1 MSDTDRLQTE
11 FWPVDMDANFPLKTN
26 VQNTKNSYSGNCRM
40 HFHNCIEIVY
50 ACANTCC
57 SIFES
62 EKICMHEGDVLTISS
77 HVPHS
82 FGSSSNQSDENSPQA
97 CNILFVDYDLLMH
110 YFESFPADW
119 SIPNIHVMDNR
130 YQLFEKDNCSNIGDL
145 LSGIHKELSLKR
157 NGWQICSILKTLLLF
172 AAMEHTFSIK
182 QTIHTMREGTM
193 EIRPALNYIKSNYA
207 EHIYMSMLSDLC
219 HMSQAS
225 FHRKFKKIMGT
236 SPLDYIH
243 SIRIQHACAMLRGT
257 NMSILEISMQVG
269 FDSISSFN
277 RQFMIIKGI
286 TPNQYRAVPPESQL
300 SSPPFD

>member
-1 MSDTDRLQTE
+1 MNDIDQLQAE

-26 VQNTKNSYSGNCRM
+26 MPHSGIALSSNCRM
-40 HFHNCIEIVY
+40 HFHNCIEIIY

-57 SIFES
+57 GVFEN
-62 EKICMHEGDVLTISS
+62 EKIFMHEGDVLAISS

-82 FGSSSNQSDENSPQA
+82 FGMSSAQRDESDSLS
-97 CNILFVDYDLLMH
+97 CNVLFIDYDLLMH
-110 YFESFPADW
+110 YFDSFPADW
-119 SIPNIHVMDNR
+119 SIPNIHVLDNR
-130 YQLFEKDNCSNIGDL
+130 YQLFEKDTGSNIGEL

-157 NGWQICSILKTLLLF
+157 NGWQICSILKALLLF

-182 QTIHTMREGTM
+182 QTVHTMREGTM

-219 HMSQAS
+219 HMSHAS

-286 TPNQYRAVPPESQL
+286 TPNQYRAMPPESQL
-300 SSPPFD
+300 SNPPFD